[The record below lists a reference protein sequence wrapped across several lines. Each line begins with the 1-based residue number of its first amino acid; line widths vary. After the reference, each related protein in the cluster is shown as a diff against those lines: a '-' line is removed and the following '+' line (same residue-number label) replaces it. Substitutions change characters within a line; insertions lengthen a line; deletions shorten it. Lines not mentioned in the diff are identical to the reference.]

1 MMMWTLL
8 LIGLGSLA
16 GLGIGPVWAEQ
27 RSAESL
33 RVVAQANPS
42 ASTEPSSAPLT
53 PPAVGHHDA
62 GRVRALPPVIRLQNR
77 LVPDAV
83 SPAPA
88 PQPEAASAA
97 RPPVSGAALASPQTP
112 TRSAPHEE
120 YRVGIDDILEINI
133 LQPEKLSTIVTVG
146 PDGLISFP
154 FIGSVSVKGLTISQ
168 IQEEVQQRLAD
179 GYMKYPVVSVSL
191 QESRSRKFFV
201 YGEVTKPG
209 PYILDEHTTV
219 MRAIAVAGGFT
230 KYGSSSRVKVLRPK
244 LEETGYETMKI
255 NIKAVMDGDSGQDLV
270 LQPGDTAVVSEGVF

>member
-1 MMMWTLL
+1 M
-8 LIGLGSLA
+8 A
-16 GLGIGPVWAEQ
+16 GLGVGTVWAEQ
-27 RSAESL
+27 RSSESL
-33 RVVAQANPS
+33 RVAAQASPS
-42 ASTEPSSAPLT
+42 ASTEPSSAPLA
-53 PPAVGHHDA
+53 PPAVGNQDA
-62 GRVRALPPVIRLQNR
+62 GRARALPSVIRLQDR
-77 LVPDAV
+77 VWLAGVPPALAPQSAAPISA
-83 SPAPA
+83 SPAA
-88 PQPEAASAA
+88 PPTMSEAAQ
-97 RPPVSGAALASPQTP
+97 RASPQTP

-120 YRVGIDDILEINI
+120 YRVGIDDILNIDI
-133 LQPEKLSTIVTVG
+133 LQPEKLSTTVTVG

-154 FIGSVSVKGLTISQ
+154 FIGGVSVKGLTISQ

-230 KYGSSSRVKVLRPK
+230 KYGSSSRVKVLRPR

-270 LQPGDTAVVSEGVF
+270 LQPGDTVVVSEGVF